1 MRGAGKASAAAAE
14 SSAPARRCHAV
25 ATALQPHELGAPCVD
40 ASSVGAMAEARS
52 GSLAST
58 DSDANSAVATAAGR
72 LVSMVQG
79 GHEGGGDGSNL
90 PASNNFREMCGANV
104 AALVSRG
111 QRTRR
116 TMRQK
121 PETVALQV
129 TKELREA
136 VESDDAGLRAELFAA
151 SSALNACPMLCIRK
165 NDESCGSTAQAA
177 AKSPRIS
184 QARWATEICAKC
196 LSRQMR

>member
-1 MRGAGKASAAAAE
+1 MSMHRAWVPWLKQGRARWHQLTVMQTPQLPQLQVG
-14 SSAPARRCHAV
+14 SSAWYR
-25 ATALQPHELGAPCVD
+25 
-40 ASSVGAMAEARS
+40 
-52 GSLAST
+52 
-58 DSDANSAVATAAGR
+58 
-72 LVSMVQG
+72 
-79 GHEGGGDGSNL
+79 EGTREGGDGSDL

-111 QRTRR
+111 QSTRR
-116 TMRQK
+116 TMRQN

-136 VESDDAGLRAELFAA
+136 VESDDAGLREELFAA

-165 NDESCGSTAQAA
+165 NDESCGSAAQAA

-184 QARWATEICAKC
+184 QARWATEICAK
-196 LSRQMR
+196 L